1 MLRFIFL
8 AQQCSK
14 ANTMFLVAVKIN
26 QVYVSFY
33 NFRTMMEISLTP
45 YKMRLFQVS
54 KIEGCTFTQSEAF
67 KLPFSFRFGGCGTY
81 HIPDNKTEGV
91 SLCFGQAWR
100 DQCYWTEDV
109 ESNQWTNIGMSH
121 CIFL

>member
-1 MLRFIFL
+1 
-8 AQQCSK
+8 
-14 ANTMFLVAVKIN
+14 MFLVAVKIN

-33 NFRTMMEISLTP
+33 NFRSMMEISLTP
-45 YKMRLFQVS
+45 YQMRLFQVS

-121 CIFL
+121 CIFRYEKRKCFFYF